1 MRKRVISSNLEIM
14 NDNKME
20 PQFHLSIGVKSI
32 ESSVDFF
39 VRAMSAKVQ
48 HRDPSGYVNIDLF
61 GTQITL
67 KENPNIDPNLPD
79 LHFGINLNLAEFE
92 RLSKNIIEHEPR
104 SIFMAP
110 KVVDEN
116 TPTERKK
123 MYVKCPTGYLIEIKG
138 YK

>member
-1 MRKRVISSNLEIM
+1 
-14 NDNKME
+14 ME

-32 ESSVDFF
+32 EPSVDFF
-39 VRAMSAKVQ
+39 VRVMSAKVE
-48 HRDPSGYVNIDLF
+48 HRGYVNIDLF

-67 KENPNIDPNLPD
+67 KENLNVDPNLPD
-79 LHFGINLNLAEFE
+79 LHFGINLNLVEFE
-92 RLSKNIIEHEPR
+92 RLSKNIWEREPK

-116 TPTERKK
+116 TPMERKK
-123 MYVKCPTGYLIEIKG
+123 MYVKCPTGYLLEIKG